1 MVLKQAVSARHAVGE
16 SQRALKFFVIALVA
30 ALLACSLA
38 SLLALL
44 LGRTVEPGTRL
55 FPVAFLV
62 TTALLASGSVALQ
75 RALAFVKLEKQKPFR
90 RWLWIGWLIGI
101 AFVGVQSYALWCI
114 LPPDRSSQA
123 AQAGATTFILALATL
138 HALHFVVALLFVS
151 FVIVLAMSDRYDHE
165 YHWGV
170 TFCAGFWHFLGLA
183 WLVVLAIISI
193 AYRTPFV

>member
-1 MVLKQAVSARHAVGE
+1 MVLKQAVFARHAAGE
-16 SQRALKFFVIALVA
+16 SRRALKFFVIALVA

-123 AQAGATTFILALATL
+123 ARAARRR
-138 HALHFVVALLFVS
+138 S
-151 FVIVLAMSDRYDHE
+151 FLPWRRFMP
-165 YHWGV
+165 
-170 TFCAGFWHFLGLA
+170 C
-183 WLVVLAIISI
+183 ISSSPCCSS
-193 AYRTPFV
+193 RS